1 MIAPKD
7 GVQDIDPKLKTYL
20 NGYMTWLRDPA
31 LGGGCL
37 VGRRFLNGADEEC
50 CLLNLDGSVA
60 QIDAPLFKLPSAKID
75 SLLQR

>member
-1 MIAPKD
+1 MIAAKD

-31 LGGGCL
+31 LGGGL
-37 VGRRFLNGADEEC
+37 SGWRFLNGADEEC
-50 CLLNLDGSVA
+50 YLLDLDRSVA

-75 SLLQR
+75 FLLQR